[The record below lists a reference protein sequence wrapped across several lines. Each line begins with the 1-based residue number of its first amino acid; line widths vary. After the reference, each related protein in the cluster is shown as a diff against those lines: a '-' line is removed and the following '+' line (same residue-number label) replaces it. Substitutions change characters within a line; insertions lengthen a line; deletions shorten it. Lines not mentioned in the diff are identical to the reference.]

1 MPTSTDPQAP
11 LRKRKRARTVISC
24 TECHRRKQKCD
35 RQQPCGNCTLRSASH
50 LCHYE
55 SKPNAT
61 NSNSNSISSNNSP
74 ISPND
79 SNRSLKGG
87 SPDSTGELSLAQV
100 KDSTGRFGYVRGSGH
115 TALNVLEKLD
125 LEGGNWAKPNMELV
139 EVSEC
144 VELHA
149 YTKYIR
155 QIPPRPYTQ
164 LLVKVFFSEC
174 NWIYGTL
181 HEATFMAHLNEW
193 FEICAAKDSPH
204 SPVKKKILSQFPA
217 LLLQVL
223 AIALQMLPREH
234 HKFMGQLNLG
244 KENFYTLSATYSSTA
259 CELASLISASSPT
272 LPRVQQ
278 WFLRSSWLK
287 SEGRAVEAW
296 HALGQAIREAQEMGL
311 HREQPRKPPN
321 SQENIA
327 CIWNREMEKRVW
339 VNLYVWDRFMA
350 MILGRPTMINDRHC
364 DVTPPLD
371 CEIPSDLTKPPVPRG
386 PLDPPTPFTERLLD
400 YQLAN
405 IVNEIDEMEVKVDK
419 PLNLDFSSID
429 LMHSKILSFTEFFPP
444 ALAIQNRDTSYDN
457 HHPFLA
463 AQTELLKA
471 SAFCLVVGLHRPF
484 VFTRDRSKQELVKAS
499 LAILDSQ
506 TRVFQMTKEHHHTI
520 YTLCFFTFDPAVLV
534 AAVIIT
540 SPASLDPEIIDACM
554 EALRE
559 GQKRLEILGQR
570 IKLAEKGAA
579 VLKVLIS
586 KAESAISSVQR
597 IDGMMN
603 RTRISSQSSTTQS
616 DTTDT
621 SSNSPFS
628 TTCAQSHSSPASS
641 VSFPGSLSHSPAM
654 MPSQIRLH
662 PSDNP
667 MCKPEL
673 MSDFDW
679 ATYTNSVVP
688 HRDLMSMDLEEFFA
702 MPEMVAGNMDQA
714 GHAHVQVQ
722 AHQSQQQD
730 LYYGGGCAVEEQQI
744 MGSPG
749 GVQGD
754 GFWQNLLNVQFQ

>member
-1 MPTSTDPQAP
+1 
-11 LRKRKRARTVISC
+11 
-24 TECHRRKQKCD
+24 
-35 RQQPCGNCTLRSASH
+35 
-50 LCHYE
+50 
-55 SKPNAT
+55 
-61 NSNSNSISSNNSP
+61 
-74 ISPND
+74 
-79 SNRSLKGG
+79 
-87 SPDSTGELSLAQV
+87 
-100 KDSTGRFGYVRGSGH
+100 
-115 TALNVLEKLD
+115 
-125 LEGGNWAKPNMELV
+125 
-139 EVSEC
+139 
-144 VELHA
+144 
-149 YTKYIR
+149 
-155 QIPPRPYTQ
+155 
-164 LLVKVFFSEC
+164 
-174 NWIYGTL
+174 
-181 HEATFMAHLNEW
+181 
-193 FEICAAKDSPH
+193 
-204 SPVKKKILSQFPA
+204 
-217 LLLQVL
+217 
-223 AIALQMLPREH
+223 
-234 HKFMGQLNLG
+234 
-244 KENFYTLSATYSSTA
+244 
-259 CELASLISASSPT
+259 
-272 LPRVQQ
+272 
-278 WFLRSSWLK
+278 
-287 SEGRAVEAW
+287 
-296 HALGQAIREAQEMGL
+296 
-311 HREQPRKPPN
+311 
-321 SQENIA
+321 
-327 CIWNREMEKRVW
+327 
-339 VNLYVWDRFMA
+339 MA

-364 DVTPPLD
+364 NVTPPLD

-471 SAFCLVVGLHRPF
+471 SAFCLIVGLHRPF

-499 LAILDSQ
+499 LVILDSQ

-540 SPASLDPEIIDACM
+540 SPASLDPEILDACM
-554 EALRE
+554 ETLRE

-586 KAESAISSVQR
+586 KAESAITSVQR
-597 IDGMMN
+597 IDGMLN

-616 DTTDT
+616 DTDT

-654 MPSQIRLH
+654 IPSQIRLH
-662 PSDNP
+662 PGDSS

-679 ATYTNSVVP
+679 ATYTNAVVP

-702 MPEMVAGNMDQA
+702 MPEMVAGNMDQV
-714 GHAHVQVQ
+714 GHAHAHAQAQ
-722 AHQSQQQD
+722 AHQAQQQQQQQAHHNQQQD
-730 LYYGGGCAVEEQQI
+730 MYYSGGCAVEEQQI
-744 MGSPG
+744 MGGPG
-749 GVQGD
+749 GGIQGD

>member
-1 MPTSTDPQAP
+1 
-11 LRKRKRARTVISC
+11 
-24 TECHRRKQKCD
+24 
-35 RQQPCGNCTLRSASH
+35 
-50 LCHYE
+50 
-55 SKPNAT
+55 
-61 NSNSNSISSNNSP
+61 
-74 ISPND
+74 
-79 SNRSLKGG
+79 
-87 SPDSTGELSLAQV
+87 
-100 KDSTGRFGYVRGSGH
+100 
-115 TALNVLEKLD
+115 
-125 LEGGNWAKPNMELV
+125 
-139 EVSEC
+139 
-144 VELHA
+144 
-149 YTKYIR
+149 
-155 QIPPRPYTQ
+155 
-164 LLVKVFFSEC
+164 
-174 NWIYGTL
+174 
-181 HEATFMAHLNEW
+181 
-193 FEICAAKDSPH
+193 
-204 SPVKKKILSQFPA
+204 
-217 LLLQVL
+217 
-223 AIALQMLPREH
+223 
-234 HKFMGQLNLG
+234 
-244 KENFYTLSATYSSTA
+244 
-259 CELASLISASSPT
+259 
-272 LPRVQQ
+272 
-278 WFLRSSWLK
+278 
-287 SEGRAVEAW
+287 
-296 HALGQAIREAQEMGL
+296 
-311 HREQPRKPPN
+311 
-321 SQENIA
+321 
-327 CIWNREMEKRVW
+327 
-339 VNLYVWDRFMA
+339 

-364 DVTPPLD
+364 NVTPPLD
-371 CEIPSDLTKPPVPRG
+371 CEIPSDLTKPPIPRG

-471 SAFCLVVGLHRPF
+471 SAFCLIVGLHRPF

-499 LAILDSQ
+499 LVILDSQ

-540 SPASLDPEIIDACM
+540 SPASLDPEILDACM

-586 KAESAISSVQR
+586 KAESAITSVQR

-603 RTRISSQSSTTQS
+603 RTRISSHSSTTQS
-616 DTTDT
+616 DTDT

-628 TTCAQSHSSPASS
+628 TSCAQSHSSPASS

-654 MPSQIRLH
+654 IPSQIRLH
-662 PSDNP
+662 PGDNT

-679 ATYTNSVVP
+679 ATYTNAVVP

-702 MPEMVAGNMDQA
+702 MPEMVAGNMDQV
-714 GHAHVQVQ
+714 GHAHAHAQAQ
-722 AHQSQQQD
+722 AHQAQQQQQQQAHHNQQQYT
-730 LYYGGGCAVEEQQI
+730 YYSGGCAVEEQQL
-744 MGSPG
+744 MGGPG
-749 GVQGD
+749 GSVQGD